1 MTDSTPAEVPAPRPV
16 WGMLVSIVD
25 RPADTFAALLA
36 HPRWKWILPL
46 ALGLLVAVAS
56 AWVVAP
62 HSARIAEQATMQQFT
77 QSGMSPEEAQDMM
90 AQTARFRT
98 PLFLGIS
105 SAITGAIGLVIV
117 WVAAA
122 AVLYFVSLVAGAEFN
137 FGATFLVVAWSN
149 LPIILRSLV
158 QTVIIGVTGRFP
170 VYSGLAA
177 LQTTGD
183 TLKDSANPMIALLS
197 FADVFWLWHI
207 FLLVIGL
214 AVATKFSRRK
224 AFFIVL
230 VYALLSIGLS
240 VGLTMLGASFR
251 Q

>member
-1 MTDSTPAEVPAPRPV
+1 M
-16 WGMLVSIVD
+16 VD
-25 RPADTFAALLA
+25 RPAASFAALLA
-36 HPRWKWILPL
+36 HPRWKWVLPL
-46 ALGLLVAVAS
+46 VLALVVAALSAGVA
-56 AWVVAP
+56 AP
-62 HSARIAEQATMQQFT
+62 HSARLAEQATMQQFT
-77 QSGMSPEEAQDMM
+77 QSGMSPQEAEQMM

-105 SAITGAIGLVIV
+105 GAITGMIGVVVV

-149 LPIILRSLV
+149 LPIILRSLI

-170 VYSGLAA
+170 LYSGLAA

-183 TLKDSANPMIALLS
+183 MLKDAANPMIPLLS
-197 FADVFWLWHI
+197 FADIFWLWHL
-207 FLLVIGL
+207 FLLVVGL
-214 AVATKFSRRK
+214 AVATRFSRLK

-230 VYALLSIGLS
+230 VYALLSIGVT

-251 Q
+251 S